1 MLDKAVDFFWEKVDT
16 IIISLISVYEKLFK
30 KRVGDSAKN
39 TVLQFVKFGIVG
51 CSNTALSYI
60 INVVTLLLL
69 SQVNFKWDYFVGNIV
84 AFVLSVLWS
93 FWWNYH
99 YVFDNHKQQRWWKM
113 LIKTYASYAFTGL
126 LLSNV
131 FSYILVGKIGVS
143 KYIAPLI
150 ILIVS
155 VPVNFIL
162 NKLWAFK

>member
-1 MLDKAVDFFWEKVDT
+1 MLDKAVDFFWKKVDT
-16 IIISLISVYEKLFK
+16 IIISLIFAYEKIFK

-51 CSNTALSYI
+51 CSNTALSDI

-131 FSYILVGKIGVS
+131 FSYILVGQIGVS

>member
-1 MLDKAVDFFWEKVDT
+1 MLDKAVDFFWKKVDT
-16 IIISLISVYEKLFK
+16 IIISLISVYEKIFK
-30 KRVGDSAKN
+30 KRVGNSAKN

-69 SQVNFKWDYFVGNIV
+69 SQADFKWDYFVGNIV
-84 AFVLSVLWS
+84 AFILSVLWS

-99 YVFDNHKQQRWWKM
+99 YVFDNHKQQSWWKI

-126 LLSNV
+126 ILSNV
-131 FSYILVGKIGVS
+131 FSYILVGQIGVS